1 MAVSIPSFSSK
12 FLSEKKPSRSS
23 PDLLSRRRS
32 PSRVVAMAPKKKVNR
47 YDPDWEKQWYGAGI
61 FTEGSEEMEV
71 DVVKKIEKGK
81 VLSGVEK
88 AGLLSKAEDLG
99 LTLSSIE
106 KLGFLSKAEELGLLG
121 LVERAAAFSPAALA
135 SVSLPLAVLAVAS
148 LVAIPD
154 DSFALVALQTTL
166 AALLG
171 AGAAGLFVGSVVLG
185 GLQESD

>member
-1 MAVSIPSFSSK
+1 
-12 FLSEKKPSRSS
+12 
-23 PDLLSRRRS
+23 
-32 PSRVVAMAPKKKVNR
+32 
-47 YDPDWEKQWYGAGI
+47 
-61 FTEGSEEMEV
+61 MEV

-106 KLGFLSKAEELGLLG
+106 KLRFLSKAEELG

-135 SVSLPLAVLAVAS
+135 SVSLPLA
-148 LVAIPD
+148 VAIPD